1 MKSVGLIPLP
11 KGERPV
17 AEDVKREVTLII
29 PMFPDMELAAARIAS
44 GLAQLMSFEE
54 DNIDEIKL
62 ALVEACLNA
71 FEHSKSQDK
80 KVYINFIM
88 KEDELELKIAD
99 RGVGFKLD
107 KIKKPNIKDALE
119 GGRKR
124 GWGLEII
131 RNLMDKVEI
140 ESTDKGT
147 TITMV
152 KKKSPASIES
162 ADAKEE

>member
-1 MKSVGLIPLP
+1 M
-11 KGERPV
+11 

-29 PMFPDMELAAARIAS
+29 PMFPDMELIAVRVAS

-54 DNIDEIKL
+54 EDIDEVKL
-62 ALVEACLNA
+62 ALIEACLNA

-80 KVYINFIM
+80 QVYIKFII
-88 KEDELELKIAD
+88 KRDELELKITD

-107 KIKKPNIKDALE
+107 EVKKPDIKETLKRK
-119 GGRKR
+119 RKR

-131 RNLMDKVEI
+131 KNLMDKVEI

-162 ADAKEE
+162 TGIREE